1 MTENY
6 GKIPFDLLQSG
17 NIDELPTLFPGCL
30 VPSGAGLL
38 QLNAGLVG
46 VFVDLDRYFLWFF
59 RSLLW

>member
-1 MTENY
+1 
-6 GKIPFDLLQSG
+6 
-17 NIDELPTLFPGCL
+17 L

-59 RSLLW
+59 RSLLWTVYRLRFALFFIWVLLRWIEQ

>member
-1 MTENY
+1 MAENY

-46 VFVDLDRYFLWFF
+46 VFVDLDRYFL
-59 RSLLW
+59 